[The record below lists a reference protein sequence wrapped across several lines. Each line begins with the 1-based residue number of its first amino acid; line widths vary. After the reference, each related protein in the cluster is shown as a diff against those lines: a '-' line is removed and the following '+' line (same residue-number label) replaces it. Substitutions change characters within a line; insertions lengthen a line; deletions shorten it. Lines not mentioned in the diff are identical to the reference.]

1 MLFAM
6 ALSVVKG
13 ALRHVCTLRPVFLFF
28 APQAPCHSRGR
39 PSLSVPKS
47 IPANSTPLPYHP
59 LPRGSTCPRPLVLEC
74 PQSKR
79 TLPSKEKQKW
89 TEKRQ
94 NGPTLL
100 LLSRLLTGPE
110 KGAPPEEG
118 SFEDDDNRDN
128 KSSCCVR
135 ARLHFGPLFVR
146 LVIQ

>member
-1 MLFAM
+1 MFHRGGGQKRSPRYTVITHVATLFAM

-13 ALRHVCTLRPVFLFF
+13 ALRHVCTLRPVFLSR

-39 PSLSVPKS
+39 PALSVPTS
-47 IPANSTPLPYHP
+47 IPANSTPPLTYHP
-59 LPRGSTCPRPLVLEC
+59 PPQGSTCPRPLTLEC

-100 LLSRLLTGPE
+100 LLSRFLTGPE
-110 KGAPPEEG
+110 KGAPRG
-118 SFEDDDNRDN
+118 GFIWRWWQ
-128 KSSCCVR
+128 R
-135 ARLHFGPLFVR
+135 R
-146 LVIQ
+146 